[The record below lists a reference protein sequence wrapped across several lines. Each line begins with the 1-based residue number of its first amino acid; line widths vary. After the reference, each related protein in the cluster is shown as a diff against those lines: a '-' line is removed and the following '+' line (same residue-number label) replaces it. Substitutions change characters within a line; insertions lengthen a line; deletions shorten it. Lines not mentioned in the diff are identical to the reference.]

1 MNSSTPPNSE
11 LTRTVTFDEA
21 LQIATRLHREFQ
33 LEPARDL
40 YEQLLA
46 AAPDHPDVLHFYGIL
61 KHQMGASEAGI
72 DLIRRAIALA
82 PGYADFHV
90 NLGNILVQR
99 GRIDEGEH
107 EYQEALKLRPDSSL
121 AWNNLGSIHRN
132 RNRLDEAEAAYRKAL
147 ELEPDMVGAHNNIGR
162 IYWDQQDFEASTRHF
177 CRAIGIDPQDP
188 TGHKLLGM
196 VYYTR
201 GMHDKAAEAFK
212 RWIDADPDN
221 PAAHHHYAACRGE
234 DVPDRASDDY
244 VRYTFD
250 RFALSFEDQL
260 QSKLH
265 YRAPA
270 LLAQA
275 FAGRL
280 GPPDKQYDILDAG
293 CGTGL
298 CGPLM
303 APWARRQEGV
313 DLSGGM
319 LAQAQA
325 KQCYDLLEEAELT
338 AWLESHPGAYDVIVS
353 ADTLCYFGPLEAVT
367 AAALSALRPGGTL
380 GYTVERIVD
389 PQPGETSRLSA
400 SGRYQHTA
408 DYLAATLRAAGF
420 IHLDIQPAHLR
431 TEGGKPVEG
440 LVTLAQRPA

>member
-1 MNSSTPPNSE
+1 MTEPETKTFTLSE
-11 LTRTVTFDEA
+11 AIR
-21 LQIATRLHREFQ
+21 IATQLHREYK
-33 LEPARDL
+33 LEAARDL
-40 YEQLLA
+40 YEQLIA
-46 AAPDHPDVLHFYGIL
+46 AAPEHPDVLHFYGIL
-61 KHQMGASEAGI
+61 KHQMADSEAGI
-72 DLIRRAIALA
+72 SMIRQAIALA
-82 PGYADFHV
+82 PDYADFHI
-90 NLGNILVQR
+90 NLGNILVQC
-99 GRIDEGEH
+99 GRIDEGTE
-107 EYQEALKLRPDSSL
+107 EYQAALRLRPNSCE
-121 AWNNLGSIHRN
+121 AWNNLGSIHRSQD
-132 RNRLDEAEAAYRKAL
+132 RIAEAEAAYRKAL
-147 ELEPDMVGAHNNIGR
+147 EIDPKMIGALNNLGH
-162 IYWDQQDFEASTRHF
+162 IYWHRKDYEESTRLF
-177 CRAIGIDPQDP
+177 CASIGIDPTDP
-188 TGHKLLGM
+188 AAHKMLGM
-196 VYYTR
+196 VYYTQ
-201 GMHDKAAEAFK
+201 GMPDKAAAAFK
-212 RWIDADPDN
+212 QWIDADPDN

-234 DVPDRASDDY
+234 AVPERASDDY

-250 RFALSFEDQL
+250 RFAQNFEDQL

-270 LLAQA
+270 LLEQA

-280 GPPDKQYDILDAG
+280 PAPEKQFDILDAG

-319 LAQAQA
+319 LAQARA

-338 AWLESHPGAYDVIVS
+338 AWLEAHPAAYDVVIS

-389 PQPGETSRLSA
+389 PQAGEHSRLSA

-408 DYLAATLRAAGF
+408 EYLAATLEGAGF
-420 IHLDIQPAHLR
+420 VDIDIREAHLR

-440 LVTLAQRPA
+440 LVVLADRPR